1 MVQNCMHPSLQ
12 VLFDVVKSNALR
24 GTVIYSP
31 VDVHRVV
38 RIPVIFGVCRGPVCQ
53 VVTRL
58 EWHVTFTTLN
68 VPERCGSAKVC
79 NQKDF
84 ETTDHAHQL
93 HPWYQ
98 KVKCPS
104 LHHL

>member
-68 VPERCGSAKVC
+68 VQNVVDQQKSATRKTSKR
-79 NQKDF
+79 QIMLTSFILGIKR
-84 ETTDHAHQL
+84 
-93 HPWYQ
+93 
-98 KVKCPS
+98 
-104 LHHL
+104 